1 LKKKKKKRKKEPKQY
16 KVKWKRKKRRWFKSS
31 HRRSCHEIPFWF
43 LLFILL
49 YFFGGIFC
57 VIFPVHVFV
66 PPRIEMCHRKLS
78 VRVLLCSM
86 AIGVAESIGLDTA
99 WTIWTLYAAPR

>member
-1 LKKKKKKRKKEPKQY
+1 MIQ
-16 KVKWKRKKRRWFKSS
+16 VKSS
-31 HRRSCHEIPFWF
+31 SVVPRNSVLISIIHLVVFFWRD
-43 LLFILL
+43 I
-49 YFFGGIFC
+49 C

-66 PPRIEMCHRKLS
+66 PPRIEMCRRKLS

-99 WTIWTLYAAPR
+99 